1 MTPRLYSVEA
11 ANQALPEVR
20 RLVGRIVEIMPK
32 LPDLHEAVRIAE
44 LKSKRPGAGASE
56 EARLAQSVATL
67 RSEEMAVAV
76 ALRSLEAMDV
86 TLKDASTG
94 LVDFLGERDGEI
106 VELCWRLGEESVSN
120 WHRIGD
126 GYPGRQPL

>member
-1 MTPRLYSVEA
+1 VSPRIYTVEE

-20 RLVGRIVEIMPK
+20 RLVGRIVEIMPS

-44 LKSKRPGAGASE
+44 LKSKRSGAGE
-56 EARLAQSVATL
+56 DEAERLAQSVASL
-67 RSEEMAVAV
+67 RSAEMAVAV
-76 ALRSLEAMDV
+76 ALRGLEALEV
-86 TLKDASTG
+86 TLKDTTTG
-94 LVDFLGERDGEI
+94 LVDFLGERDGEV
-106 VELCWRLGEESVSN
+106 VELCWRLGEDRVSS

>member
-94 LVDFLGERDGEI
+94 LVDFLGERDGEV

>member
-56 EARLAQSVATL
+56 EALLAQSVATL

-94 LVDFLGERDGEI
+94 LVDFLGERDGEV

>member
-1 MTPRLYSVEA
+1 
-11 ANQALPEVR
+11 
-20 RLVGRIVEIMPK
+20 
-32 LPDLHEAVRIAE
+32 
-44 LKSKRPGAGASE
+44 
-56 EARLAQSVATL
+56 
-67 RSEEMAVAV
+67 
-76 ALRSLEAMDV
+76 MDV

-94 LVDFLGERDGEI
+94 LVDFLGERDGEV